1 MFAIPRGTP
10 SSCLGASLGTTANI
24 IRCEEGESIVE
35 RSAEY
40 DATAEGLQMRNEKSG
55 LNFYANSLTTTTTAT
70 DEVGIKSEEEREGGR
85 ETAPWATE
93 ERGEGCPLS
102 GGDMIILVGNTS

>member
-24 IRCEEGESIVE
+24 IRCEEGERIVE

-40 DATAEGLQMRNEKSG
+40 DATAEGLQMRMGNEKKSG
-55 LNFYANSLTTTTTAT
+55 LNFYANSLTTT

-85 ETAPWATE
+85 DCAMGDRG
-93 ERGEGCPLS
+93 ERGGMSFIGRGYDHSCR
-102 GGDMIILVGNTS
+102 